1 MLADIDAIEIP
12 ADVLSI
18 DGASENVVVEIDTS
32 QYVPEGVTVEGNS
45 VITVTLVVEPLVTQ
59 TRQILP
65 EQIRIEDAEEGYSY
79 TIRSSASV
87 SIEGLEEDLNAL
99 TDDMLDA
106 RISVAG
112 LEEGTS
118 TVPVNVTVET
128 GFTLIG
134 AGEVTVTKERIQQS
148 QAETT
153 TPADEEETTRQTQES
168 TRETAQGTQEETSSE
183 AHTTSSAR

>member
-1 MLADIDAIEIP
+1 M
-12 ADVLSI
+12 
-18 DGASENVVVEIDTS
+18 
-32 QYVPEGVTVEGNS
+32 
-45 VITVTLVVEPLVTQ
+45 
-59 TRQILP
+59 
-65 EQIRIEDAEEGYSY
+65 
-79 TIRSSASV
+79 
-87 SIEGLEEDLNAL
+87 
-99 TDDMLDA
+99 
-106 RISVAG
+106 
-112 LEEGTS
+112 
-118 TVPVNVTVET
+118 PVNVTVET